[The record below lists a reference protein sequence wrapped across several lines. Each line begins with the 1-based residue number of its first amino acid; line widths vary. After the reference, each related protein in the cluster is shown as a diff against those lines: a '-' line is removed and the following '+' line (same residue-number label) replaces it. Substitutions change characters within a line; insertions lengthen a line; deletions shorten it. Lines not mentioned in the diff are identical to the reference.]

1 MPFPC
6 TIESETFAE
15 PKALMARV
23 QSDLSEGGGTLVA
36 DQRPSEWLMKAPEPT
51 LDRGELIA
59 LAAALVVDPS
69 PSAVAEG
76 ALLARALHEPRLGAL
91 LMGALAGLDL
101 GVLLAPGANGSSV
114 AVEDLVMET
123 IVEIADLSED
133 NVRHALLTALRTAGR
148 TDLELRTLTAYGS
161 LDDIEQTRHGLEA
174 EGVNLSPEDDDAL
187 KARQAS
193 LTHPDG
199 SQTTPRPI

>member
-23 QSDLSEGGGTLVA
+23 QRDLTEGGGTLVA
-36 DQRPSEWLMKAPEPT
+36 DQRPSEWLMKAPEPA
-51 LDRGELIA
+51 LDREELIA

-69 PSAVAEG
+69 PAAVAEG
-76 ALLARALHEPRLGAL
+76 AHLARALHEPRLGAL

-101 GVLLAPGANGSSV
+101 GVLLAPDANGSPV

-123 IVEIADLSED
+123 VVVIADLTED
-133 NVRHALLTALRTAGR
+133 DVRHVLLTALRTAGR
-148 TDLELRTLTAYGS
+148 TDLELRTLIAYGS
-161 LDDIEQTRHGLEA
+161 LDDIEQTVLGLEA
-174 EGVNLSPEDDDAL
+174 EGVTLSPEDDAAL

-199 SQTTPRPI
+199 S